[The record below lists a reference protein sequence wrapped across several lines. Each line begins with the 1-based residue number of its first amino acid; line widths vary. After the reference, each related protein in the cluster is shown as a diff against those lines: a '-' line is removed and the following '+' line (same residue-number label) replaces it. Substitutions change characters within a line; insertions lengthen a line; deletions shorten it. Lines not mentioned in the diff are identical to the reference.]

1 MRCLLNGVLRRPDDF
16 LSKYS
21 MQACVSILDI
31 SVRTCGQFIEKIRS
45 SKMDITARTLDKP
58 RFLPP
63 FVSENNSHLWY
74 KSYSVS
80 TGSTAPFGF
89 WSYQQKPRLSYNK
102 VCYFMLS

>member
-74 KSYSVS
+74 KSYSVEYRKYSSVRILVIS
-80 TGSTAPFGF
+80 TKTPPF
-89 WSYQQKPRLSYNK
+89 L
-102 VCYFMLS
+102 